1 MLSLSLLL
9 HSEAAVTGI
18 LQPESNMCRATLE
31 RWTWSSSKKTIT
43 N

>member
-9 HSEAAVTGI
+9 HSKAAVTGI
-18 LQPESNMCRATLE
+18 LQPESNMCREAVE
-31 RWTWSSSKKTIT
+31 RWTWSHSKKTIT